1 MLGFKVLGDSIRDSI
16 RDSTRLATTA
26 AKEIHKDTLTTV
38 KEIHKDLGRNSLTN
52 AAEILANEVR
62 SVR

>member
-1 MLGFKVLGDSIRDSI
+1 M
-16 RDSTRLATTA
+16 ATTA